1 MKQLISLATALLL
14 LSPEL
19 ASQEKTSLR
28 VDFRMEVA
36 KYRAKLGEGN
46 VAGFEAEM
54 NAALV
59 PTLSHQIG
67 FLSFDASTDDLVLRV
82 SLRDKLEED
91 AEARADQAEA
101 SSWNGYQ
108 AQISR
113 LLAVAAQF
121 RFGRQRKPEQRRLRA
136 SREMHFG
143 RHHEMK
149 FEVDLQESVVGVQP
163 IVCARKRD
171 CALVARHFGQ

>member
-28 VDFRMEVA
+28 VDFRLEVA

-91 AEARADQAEA
+91 AEDKNQIETFFHISLESNDARRPLPGPIGWAFRPADAP
-101 SSWNGYQ
+101 
-108 AQISR
+108 
-113 LLAVAAQF
+113 
-121 RFGRQRKPEQRRLRA
+121 RQPARP
-136 SREMHFG
+136 
-143 RHHEMK
+143 
-149 FEVDLQESVVGVQP
+149 
-163 IVCARKRD
+163 CA
-171 CALVARHFGQ
+171 